1 MSNDKII
8 RIGGASGFWGESD
21 MAVPQFL
28 KAGIDQPPLDYIVF
42 DYLAEITMSIM
53 ARARTKNPDMG
64 YAVDF
69 VSAVIKPHIGALA
82 KQGIKLVSNAGGTNP
97 VACAAAVRAVIAEA
111 GLDLKV
117 AVITGDDLTPRAA
130 DFADRREMFSAEAFP
145 DPENVA
151 SINAYL
157 GAFPIAAALD
167 KGADIVITGRCVDS
181 AVTLGACIHEFGWGV
196 DDWDRL
202 AGASLAGHILECGP
216 QATGGNFTDWESV
229 ADNMDNA
236 GYPIAEI
243 TADGSFIATKPDST
257 GGIVNIGTIGEQM
270 LYEIGDP
277 QAYMLPDVVCD
288 FSEVALKQVG
298 KNRVSV
304 TGALGHAAPDTYK
317 TCATYSDGWKMVAPF
332 FFIGMDAKRKAESFA
347 ANALKR
353 ARAKLRA
360 SNAGDFDD
368 VLIETLGD
376 DSHYGKFAE
385 DSGTREVVLKIGV
398 KHRDP
403 KATMLILKEATGM
416 GLATPPGLALFAGG
430 RPKPSPVVRLFS
442 LLVPKSEISI
452 SFAVGDEVQEFFQ
465 ASGTAFDT
473 TSIQRP
479 DTPNLPSTDVPMTE
493 VPLIQ
498 LAWGRSGDKGDKS
511 NIGVLP
517 RDQAFAPWIWSALS
531 TNTVRER
538 FAHFLESPSDPDS
551 VERFYMPGTGAIN
564 FLLHD
569 VLGGGGVAS
578 MRNDPQGKSYAQI
591 LLAAPVSIPQSLQS
605 SLAKAL

>member
-21 MAVPQFL
+21 MAVPQLL

-53 ARARTKNPDMG
+53 ARARAKNPDLG
-64 YAVDF
+64 YATDF
-69 VSAVIKPHIGALA
+69 VSAVIKPHIEAIA
-82 KQGIKLVSNAGGTNP
+82 KQGIKLISNAGGTNP
-97 VACAAAVRAVIAEA
+97 AACAKAVRAVIAEA

-117 AVITGDDLTPRAA
+117 AVITGDDLTSRATEL
-130 DFADRREMFSAEAFP
+130 ADRREMFSGEQFP
-145 DPENVA
+145 DPENIA

-167 KGADIVITGRCVDS
+167 RGADIVITGRCVDS
-181 AVTLGACIHEFGWGV
+181 AVTLGACIHEFGWCAE
-196 DDWDRL
+196 DWDRL
-202 AGASLAGHILECGP
+202 SGASLAGHILECGP
-216 QATGGNFTDWESV
+216 QATGGNFTDWESI
-229 ADNMDNA
+229 ADSMDNA

-243 TADGSFIATKPDST
+243 AADGSFIATKPEGT

-277 QAYMLPDVVCD
+277 QAYMLPDVICD
-288 FSEVALKQVG
+288 FSGVALEQVG
-298 KNRVSV
+298 EDRVSV
-304 TGALGHAAPDTYK
+304 TGAIGHAAPDTYK
-317 TCATYSDGWKMVAPF
+317 TCATYSDGWKLVAPF
-332 FFIGMDAKRKAESFA
+332 FFIGLDAKKKAESFA

-368 VLIETLGD
+368 VLLETLGD
-376 DSHYGKFAE
+376 DSHYGAFAE
-385 DSGTREVVLKIGV
+385 GSGSREVVLKIGV

-403 KATMLILKEATGM
+403 KATMMMLKEATGM

-430 RPKPSPVVRLFS
+430 RPKPTPVVRLFS
-442 LLVPKSEISI
+442 LLVPKSDVSV
-452 SFAVGDEVQEFFQ
+452 SVTVDDKAREFSE
-465 ASGTAFDT
+465 ATGIAFDAA
-473 TSIQRP
+473 SIQRP
-479 DTPNLPSTDVPMTE
+479 DTPILPGSDEPMVD

-511 NIGVLP
+511 NIGILP
-517 RDQAFAPWIWSALS
+517 RNKKFAPYIWAALS
-531 TNTVRER
+531 ESKVRER
-538 FAHFLESPSDPDS
+538 FAHFLAQPDDAAS
-551 VERFYMPGTGAIN
+551 IARYYMPGTGAIN
-564 FLLHD
+564 ILLHD
-569 VLGGGGVAS
+569 ILGGGGVAS

-591 LLAAPVSIPQSLQS
+591 LLAAPISIPQSL
-605 SLAKAL
+605 AEAL

>member
-21 MAVPQFL
+21 MAVPQLL
-28 KAGIDQPPLDYIVF
+28 KVAESGSGLDYIVF

-53 ARARTKNPDMG
+53 ARARAKNPDLG
-64 YAVDF
+64 YATDF
-69 VSAVIKPHIGALA
+69 VSAVIKPHIGAIA
-82 KQGIKLVSNAGGTNP
+82 KQGIKLISNAGGTNP
-97 VACAAAVRAVIAEA
+97 IACAAAVRAVIAEA

-117 AVITGDDLTPRAA
+117 AVITGDDLTSRAA
-130 DFADRREMFSAEAFP
+130 DFADRREMFSGEAFP
-145 DPENVA
+145 DPENIA

-167 KGADIVITGRCVDS
+167 QGADIVITGRCVDS
-181 AVTLGACIHEFGWGV
+181 AVTLGACIHEFGWNANNI
-196 DDWDRL
+196 DQL
-202 AGASLAGHILECGP
+202 SGASLAGHILECGP
-216 QATGGNFTDWESV
+216 QATGGNFTDWESI
-229 ADNMDNA
+229 ADSMDNA

-243 TADGSFIATKPDST
+243 AADGSFIATKPDGT
-257 GGIVNIGTIGEQM
+257 GGIVNVGTIGEQM

-288 FSEVALKQVG
+288 FSGVALEQVG
-298 KNRVSV
+298 KDRVSV
-304 TGALGHAAPDTYK
+304 SGALGHAAPDTYK
-317 TCATYSDGWKMVAPF
+317 TCATYSDGWKLVAPF
-332 FFIGMDAKRKAESFA
+332 FFIGMDVKRKAESFA

-376 DSHYGKFAE
+376 DSHYGAFARGT
-385 DSGTREVVLKIGV
+385 GTREVVLKIGV

-403 KATMLILKEATGM
+403 KATMLMLKEATGM

-442 LLVPKSEISI
+442 LLVPKSEVSV
-452 SFAVGDEVQEFFQ
+452 SVTMGDEVQEFSQ

-473 TSIQRP
+473 AMIQRP
-479 DTPNLPSTDVPMTE
+479 DTPSLPSTDEPMVE
-493 VPLIQ
+493 VSLVQ

-511 NIGVLP
+511 NIGILP
-517 RDQAFAPWIWSALS
+517 RDTVFAPWIWAALGED
-531 TNTVRER
+531 TVRER
-538 FAHFLESPSDPDS
+538 FAHFLAQPDDPTS

-569 VLGGGGVAS
+569 ILGGGGVAS

-591 LLAAPVSIPQSLQS
+591 LLATPVSIPQSL
-605 SLAKAL
+605 AEAL

>member
-21 MAVPQFL
+21 MAVPQL
-28 KAGIDQPPLDYIVF
+28 LEAAESGRGLDYIVF

-53 ARARTKNPDMG
+53 ARARAKNPDMG
-64 YAVDF
+64 YATDF
-69 VSAVIKPHIGALA
+69 VSAVIKPHIGAVA
-82 KQGIKLVSNAGGTNP
+82 RQGVKLISNAGGTNP
-97 VACAAAVRAVIAEA
+97 LACAAAVRAVIAEA

-117 AVITGDDLTPRAA
+117 AVVTGDDLTSRAA
-130 DFADRREMFSAEAFP
+130 EFADGREMFTGEQFP
-145 DPENVA
+145 DPENIA

-167 KGADIVITGRCVDS
+167 QGADIVITGRCVDS
-181 AVTLGACIHEFGWGV
+181 AVTLGACIHEFGWGA
-196 DDWDRL
+196 DDLDQL

-229 ADNMDNA
+229 ADSMDNA

-243 TADGSFIATKPDST
+243 AGDGRFIATKPEGT
-257 GGIVNIGTIGEQM
+257 GGIVNLGTVGEQM

-288 FSEVALKQVG
+288 FSAVTLEQLG
-298 KNRVSV
+298 DDRVSV
-304 TGALGHAAPDTYK
+304 SGAIGHAAPDTYK

-347 ANALKR
+347 DNALKR
-353 ARAKLRA
+353 TRAKLRA
-360 SNAGDFDD
+360 SNAGDFDE

-376 DSHYGKFAE
+376 DSHFGAFEQAAE
-385 DSGTREVVLKIGV
+385 AREVVLKIGV

-403 KATMLILKEATGM
+403 KAAMLILKEATGM

-430 RPKPSPVVRLFS
+430 RPKPTPVVRLFS

-452 SFAVGDEVQEFFQ
+452 SVKIDDDSQEFGN
-465 ASGTAFDT
+465 AGGTAFDPAT
-473 TSIQRP
+473 VQRP
-479 DTPNLPSTDVPMTE
+479 APPALADNVAPMIE
-493 VPLIQ
+493 VPLID

-511 NIGVLP
+511 NIGIMP
-517 RDQAFAPWIWSALS
+517 RNKSYAPYIWAALS
-531 TNTVRER
+531 EDRVRER
-538 FAHFLESPSDPDS
+538 FAHFLAKPEAPDS

-569 VLGGGGVAS
+569 ILGGGGVAS

-591 LLAAPVSIPQSLQS
+591 LLATPISIPQSLQS